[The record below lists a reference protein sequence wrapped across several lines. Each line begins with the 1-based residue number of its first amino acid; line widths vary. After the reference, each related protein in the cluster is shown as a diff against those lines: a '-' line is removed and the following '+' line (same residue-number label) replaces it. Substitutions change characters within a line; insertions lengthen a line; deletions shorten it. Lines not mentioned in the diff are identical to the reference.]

1 MVQGREDTEGREA
14 LPHTPFKE
22 LFEKSSL
29 KIFKNFEQV
38 KWLHSRKEGENSGCR
53 AREEAVSV
61 WLADS
66 SVSLKAIPRNS
77 DGAIA

>member
-1 MVQGREDTEGREA
+1 MPVRGLPPSTLFALPTPPGAPRQRGGAPLPLSGTGIKWVRDARMRGGEGREA

-38 KWLHSRKEGENSGCR
+38 KFGM
-53 AREEAVSV
+53 
-61 WLADS
+61 
-66 SVSLKAIPRNS
+66 
-77 DGAIA
+77 